1 MNVHVSK
8 YGHGIPVV
16 FFHGWGFDRKIWEHL
31 IPFLEKEIQL
41 ILVDLPGFG
50 LTPMM
55 NWESFKSNL
64 FKRIPEQFHLVGWSM
79 GGLYATRLAIES
91 PTKVKRLLNITSS
104 PHFIKDQDWPGVEA
118 DVFSH
123 FYNNLSKDIKSTL
136 NEFISL
142 QMNYKNLSIP
152 LGSPPSSEGLQHGLT
167 ILGEWDFRNKINQ
180 LTMPVAYYFGRLDP
194 ITPVKVMEKMQLI
207 YPDLHY
213 VLYKKAAH
221 MPFLSHTDLFIK
233 DFLEFIK

>member
-1 MNVHVSK
+1 MNVHLSK
-8 YGHGIPVV
+8 YGHGVPVV

-31 IPFLEKEIQL
+31 IPLLEKEIQL

-55 NWESFKSNL
+55 EWDSFKANL
-64 FKRIPEQFHLVGWSM
+64 LKQIPEQFHLVGWSM

-91 PTKVKRLLNITSS
+91 PNKVKGLLNITSS
-104 PHFIKDQDWPGVEA
+104 PHFIKDKDWPGVDEE
-118 DVFSH
+118 VFSH
-123 FYNNLSKDIKSTL
+123 FYTNLSIDITSTL

-142 QMNYKNLSIP
+142 QMNYKNLSVP
-152 LGSPPSSEGLQHGLT
+152 LGSSPSPEGLQHGLT
-167 ILGEWDFRNKINQ
+167 ILGEWDFRDKIKQ

-194 ITPVKVMEKMQLI
+194 ITPVKVMEKMQLV

-221 MPFLSHTDLFIK
+221 MPFLSHTDLFLK